1 MDKLKLFLITDVSS
15 SPCWFLQ
22 AAKNPEEAILKC
34 IHDKMCPI
42 SKDMQTSCKAEE
54 IQISGYD
61 IDISPVEGEE

>member
-1 MDKLKLFLITDVSS
+1 MDKLKLYLITDVSS

-42 SKDMQTSCKAEE
+42 SKDMHSSCRAEE

-61 IDISPVEGEE
+61 IEVHPKEGD